1 MDHLFWVALLGIVW
15 IDLLLSGDNAVVIAL
30 VSRQLPPEQQKWG
43 IIGGTAAA
51 IGLRVVM
58 SFFAGLLLNIPALSI
73 VGGLYL
79 LKVAAD
85 LLIGGDE
92 SAHPGAVATLK
103 AAIITIAMADASMS
117 LDNVMAIA
125 ALSHG
130 NTLLMALGVLLSI
143 PLVIIGAAVISMVIG
158 RFPILTWAGAA
169 LLGWVAGGIVAS
181 DPLAS
186 NYVNHYAASAG
197 GLVLV
202 ILIGLIFRDDKEDDG
217 TLVVPSTAT
226 IEGVETVDA
235 T

>member
-30 VSRQLPPEQQKWG
+30 VSRQLPPSQQKWG

-51 IGLRVVM
+51 IGLRVGM
-58 SFFAGLLLNIPALSI
+58 SFFAGLLLNIPALSLI
-73 VGGLYL
+73 GGAYL

-92 SAHPGAVATLK
+92 AGAPDAASTLK
-103 AAIITIAMADASMS
+103 AAIITIALADASMS

-130 NTLLMALGVLLSI
+130 NMFLMALGVLLSI
-143 PLVIIGAAVISMVIG
+143 PLVIAGSAIISMVIG

-169 LLGWVAGGIVAS
+169 LLGWVAGGIIAA

-186 NYVNHYAASAG
+186 PYLNHYAASAV
-197 GLVLV
+197 GLLIVLAV
-202 ILIGLIFRDDKEDDG
+202 GWFYSGREEAEA
-217 TLVVPSTAT
+217 VA
-226 IEGVETVDA
+226 
-235 T
+235 